1 MTLSNSQNNNEADT
15 SRSGFDSIRDL
26 IRDELETADKLIIQE
41 LSSDVVLI
49 NQIGKYI
56 VNSGGK
62 RLRPMLLLLAA
73 KALGYQ
79 GDHHI
84 TLAAVIEFI
93 HTATLLHD
101 DVVDESLLRRGKDT
115 ANAVWGNAAS
125 VLVGDYL
132 YSRSFEMMVRVQE
145 MRVMDTLSHTT
156 TAIAEGE
163 VLQLLNINNPTTSE
177 KKYLDVISRKTA
189 ILFSTATQLSA
200 IISQQEDRIE
210 KKLSEYGLALGTAF
224 QLIDDVLDYEAD
236 PKELGKNLGDD
247 LAEGKPTLPL
257 IFAMQNSSDKD
268 ASIIKKAIENGDRN
282 ALGAVIKIVE
292 STNAIA
298 YTENYAKEQATRAIE
313 ALTVLPDSKYKE
325 AMITLAKFSAE
336 RSY

>member
-1 MTLSNSQNNNEADT
+1 MTLSNSQNKSEANT
-15 SRSGFDSIRDL
+15 SYTGFDSIRAL
-26 IRDELETADKLIIQE
+26 IRDELEAADKLIIQE

-79 GDHHI
+79 GEHHI
-84 TLAAVIEFI
+84 ILAAVIEFI

-115 ANAVWGNAAS
+115 ANAVWGNASS

-132 YSRSFEMMVRVQE
+132 YSRSFEMMVRVE
-145 MRVMDTLSHTT
+145 KMRVMDTLSHTT

-177 KKYLDVISRKTA
+177 EKYLDVISRKTA

-200 IISQQEDRIE
+200 IICQQEGKVE

-257 IFAMQNSSDKD
+257 IFAMKNSSDKD
-268 ASIIKKAIENGDRN
+268 ASIIRKAIENGDRN

-298 YTENYAKEQATRAIE
+298 YTENQAKEQAIRAIK
-313 ALTVLPDSKYKE
+313 ALTILPDSKYKD